1 MLSRMSLERV
11 LKSAGAKRVSKE
23 ALKEFSEILEEKL
36 FLIAK
41 EAALMAK
48 HAGRKTIFDEDI
60 RLARK
65 KLQI

>member
-1 MLSRMSLERV
+1 MSLERV